1 MKNNNEFDNFQL
13 KELVRRMKTSLVP
26 FLYKK
31 KVGKLETLQEEG
43 GLCNQLY
50 FVHSGAVK
58 QYYIKEGKEFIQ
70 NFFFEGSVAALF
82 NNFMAQTT
90 AESYLQAIEGTV
102 LYVLDYQNFDKFSKL
117 NPQFTAQMTILM
129 SKANTQRMNL
139 LLMSDGTMRYK
150 KNIARTTRNSKPCTA
165 LHDRLL
171 LGYDSGNSKSY
182 SKKSKCCL
190 AQLYLQ

>member
-1 MKNNNEFDNFQL
+1 MSLNIPLKRTKPSLKHKVFLGATNN
-13 KELVRRMKTSLVP
+13 VVTPMVHRMKTSLVP

-31 KVGKLETLQEEG
+31 KVDKLETLQEEG

-102 LYVLDYQNFDKFSKL
+102 LYVLDFQNFDRFSK
-117 NPQFTAQMTILM
+117 
-129 SKANTQRMNL
+129 
-139 LLMSDGTMRYK
+139 
-150 KNIARTTRNSKPCTA
+150 
-165 LHDRLL
+165 
-171 LGYDSGNSKSY
+171 
-182 SKKSKCCL
+182 
-190 AQLYLQ
+190 